1 MLNNETM
8 QIRKAE
14 ITDLKEI
21 QNLNKMLF
29 ELEFKNFDLTLDVTW
44 CTSKE
49 GTEYYEDAIK
59 NSITLV
65 AIYENKIVGYLIGS
79 LKTQNTYNKYSQ
91 AELDNMCILEQ
102 YRKLG
107 IGSKL
112 FNKFK
117 EICIENNIK
126 ELKVVASYKNK
137 NAINFYKKNGFEEA
151 DITLKQS
158 L

>member
-1 MLNNETM
+1 MVKNNE
-8 QIRKAE
+8 IIVRKAK
-14 ITDLKEI
+14 ISDLIEI

-29 ELEFKNFDLTLDVTW
+29 ELEFANYDSTLDINW
-44 CTSKE
+44 PISDE
-49 GTEYYEDAIK
+49 GKKYFYDAIN

-65 AIYENKIVGYLIGS
+65 AMYENKIVGYLIGS
-79 LKTQNTYNKYSQ
+79 LNTQNTYNKYSQ
-91 AELDNMCILEQ
+91 AELDNMCILYQ

-151 DITLKQS
+151 DVTLKQS

>member
-1 MLNNETM
+1 MFNNETI

-14 ITDLKEI
+14 ISDLIEI

-29 ELEFKNFDLTLDVTW
+29 ELEFANYDSTLDINW
-44 CTSKE
+44 PISDE
-49 GTEYYEDAIK
+49 GTKYFYDAIN

-65 AIYENKIVGYLIGS
+65 AMYENKIVGYLIGS
-79 LKTQNTYNKYSQ
+79 LNTQNTYNKYSQ
-91 AELDNMCILEQ
+91 AELDNMCISYQ

-137 NAINFYKKNGFEEA
+137 NAINFYKKNGFKEA
-151 DITLKQS
+151 DVTLKQS

>member
-1 MLNNETM
+1 MNNII
-8 QIRKAE
+8 IRKATLE
-14 ITDLKEI
+14 DLSIIQELNNYLFKLEKE
-21 QNLNKMLF
+21 NY
-29 ELEFKNFDLTLDVTW
+29 DPTLDTSWPV
-44 CTSKE
+44 SKE
-49 GTEYYEDAIK
+49 GKEYFENAIT
-59 NSITLV
+59 NLVTLV

-79 LKTQNTYNKYSQ
+79 LNTQNRYNIYLQ

-102 YRKLG
+102 YRNLG

-126 ELKVVASYKNK
+126 ELKVVASYKNQ
-137 NAINFYKKNGFEEA
+137 NALEFYKKNGFEEA
-151 DITLKQS
+151 EITLKQKI

>member
-1 MLNNETM
+1 MNNEII
-8 QIRKAE
+8 IRKAE
-14 ITDLKEI
+14 ISDLVEI
-21 QNLNKMLF
+21 QKLNKKLF
-29 ELEFKNFDLTLDVTW
+29 ELELENYDSTLNINWPMSD
-44 CTSKE
+44 E
-49 GTEYYEDAIK
+49 GTKYFKDSIN

-65 AIYENKIVGYLIGS
+65 AVFENKIIGYLIGS
-79 LKTQNTYNKYSQ
+79 LNTQNTYNKYLQ
-91 AELDNMCILEQ
+91 AELDNMCILDQ

-151 DITLKQS
+151 DITLKQI

>member
-1 MLNNETM
+1 MISSDI

-14 ITDLKEI
+14 ITDLKDI
-21 QNLNKMLF
+21 QILNKMLF
-29 ELEFKNFDLTLDVTW
+29 ELEFENYDPTLDINWVI
-44 CTSKE
+44 SNE
-49 GTEYYEDAIK
+49 GTEYFEDAIN

-65 AIYENKIVGYLIGS
+65 AICENKIVGYLIGS
-79 LKTQNTYNKYSQ
+79 LNTQNTYNIYAQ
-91 AELDNMCILEQ
+91 AELDNMCILDQ

-137 NAINFYKKNGFEEA
+137 NAISFYKKNGFEEA
-151 DITLKQS
+151 DITLKQK

>member
-1 MLNNETM
+1 MNNEII
-8 QIRKAE
+8 IRKAE
-14 ITDLKEI
+14 ISDLIEI

-29 ELEFKNFDLTLDVTW
+29 ELEFENFDSTLDINW
-44 CTSKE
+44 PTSDE
-49 GTEYYEDAIK
+49 GTEYFEDAIN

-65 AIYENKIVGYLIGS
+65 AMYENKIVGYLIGCFN
-79 LKTQNTYNKYSQ
+79 TQNTYNKYSQ
-91 AELDNMCILEQ
+91 AELDNMCILDQ

-112 FNKFK
+112 LKKFK
-117 EICIENNIK
+117 EICIENNMQ
-126 ELKVVASYKNK
+126 ELKVVASYKNQ

-151 DITLKQS
+151 DITLKQR